1 MTIIKPVIKK
11 NSNMLPFILEAAY
24 RETPCCHTPRAHT
37 SLKPPY
43 PIDNTNTQ
51 TQIPLNSLSCTLSVS
66 HTHLS
71 KRLPTLTTQPEG
83 SPSTQVPPFAKW
95 ILPLKVPGARHCQ
108 RRYEDTRENGRA
120 KKWRQSLTASTSL
133 PPLWC
138 DGFVMWRSCQISG
151 PVTALSACLLGL
163 TESVMEL
170 RLNKRVITF
179 PVLNHTTLSYVGRR
193 EEKASVLRA
202 ERSRGGERVTLQP
215 SSKKV

>member
-1 MTIIKPVIKK
+1 MTIIKPVIKI

-71 KRLPTLTTQPEG
+71 ERLPTLTTQPEG

-95 ILPLKVPGARHCQ
+95 ILPLKVPGARHVRGAMKIPGKMAEQ
-108 RRYEDTRENGRA
+108 RSGVNLSPPVPLSRHFDVMALWCGGAVRLVGLSRLCLLVCWA
-120 KKWRQSLTASTSL
+120 WQSL
-133 PPLWC
+133 W
-138 DGFVMWRSCQISG
+138 W
-151 PVTALSACLLGL
+151 
-163 TESVMEL
+163 
-170 RLNKRVITF
+170 
-179 PVLNHTTLSYVGRR
+179 
-193 EEKASVLRA
+193 
-202 ERSRGGERVTLQP
+202 
-215 SSKKV
+215 SSD

>member
-1 MTIIKPVIKK
+1 
-11 NSNMLPFILEAAY
+11 MLPHAPRPHFFKTALPH
-24 RETPCCHTPRAHT
+24 RQHKHTNTNPFKQPVMYSQCIPHT
-37 SLKPPY
+37 SLKKV
-43 PIDNTNTQ
+43 THTHHSARGES
-51 TQIPLNSLSCTLSVS
+51 LNSGSPLCQVDTSS
-66 HTHLS
+66 
-71 KRLPTLTTQPEG
+71 EG
-83 SPSTQVPPFAKW
+83 SWCA
-95 ILPLKVPGARHCQ
+95 ACQ

>member
-1 MTIIKPVIKK
+1 
-11 NSNMLPFILEAAY
+11 MLPFILEAAY
-24 RETPCCHTPRAHT
+24 RETPCSHTPPAHT

-43 PIDNTNTQ
+43 PTDNTNTNPFKQ
-51 TQIPLNSLSCTLSVS
+51 PVMYSQCIPHTSLRKVTHTHHSARGESLNSGSPLCQVDTSS
-66 HTHLS
+66 
-71 KRLPTLTTQPEG
+71 EG
-83 SPSTQVPPFAKW
+83 SWCA
-95 ILPLKVPGARHCQ
+95 ACQ

-179 PVLNHTTLSYVGRR
+179 PVLDHTTLSYVGRR

-202 ERSRGGERVTLQP
+202 ERSGGGERVTLQP